1 MKWLV
6 RFPRTVIYQP
16 DHPTARRELITLVVH
31 AETAQGAIIHAL
43 RVVSGEVEGLT
54 AEPFTGVFGSLP
66 VQEPCQ
72 DVPIEITVGG

>member
-16 DHPTARRELITLVVH
+16 DHPKARRELISLVVH
-31 AETAQGAIIHAL
+31 ATTAQGAIIHAL
-43 RVVSGEVEGLT
+43 RVVSGDVEGLT
-54 AEPFTGVFGSLP
+54 AEPFTGIFGHPPL
-66 VQEPCQ
+66 QEPLN